1 MSLDR
6 KTYRWFY
13 DRVACRCYDLMIR
26 WCFFPLGGEKRIRRQ
41 LLEPISFHPEEKVLD
56 IGCGTG
62 GATFAIAE
70 RAGATAQIVGVDLSH
85 GQIRRAVGKNRSAK
99 VCFLVA
105 DATGTCFPDGA
116 FDKVFVTHMIHEM
129 PRAGRLALLR
139 EARRLLRDGGEVIVL
154 ELDNPE
160 SLPLRAFTW
169 LWWFYWLPFN
179 FETPTRK
186 DMLRRG
192 LAEEVREAGFGEV
205 RKGSYAR
212 GAFQV
217 VRGRK

>member
-1 MSLDR
+1 M
-6 KTYRWFY
+6 
-13 DRVACRCYDLMIR
+13 
-26 WCFFPLGGEKRIRRQ
+26 
-41 LLEPISFHPEEKVLD
+41 
-56 IGCGTG
+56 
-62 GATFAIAE
+62 
-70 RAGATAQIVGVDLSH
+70 
-85 GQIRRAVGKNRSAK
+85 
-99 VCFLVA
+99 A

-129 PRAGRLALLR
+129 PGAGRLRTLT
-139 EARRLLRDGGEVIVL
+139 EARPLPRDGGELIVL

-160 SLPLRAFTW
+160 SLLLRAFIW
-169 LWWFYWLPFN
+169 FWWFYWLPFN

-192 LAEEVREAGFGEV
+192 LAGEVAEAGFEEVRKSSF
-205 RKGSYAR
+205 AR